1 MKNFFTILRKTAF
14 LVAKR
19 GFLNKKFF
27 SMRKNFFICGE
38 KDKKPCD
45 SPPKI
50 PILTTSKCGGFYF
63 FIPHILFV
71 SLSHIIKL
79 LI

>member
-38 KDKKPCD
+38 KDKKTMCPNPQNSYTYD
-45 SPPKI
+45 
-50 PILTTSKCGGFYF
+50 F
-63 FIPHILFV
+63 
-71 SLSHIIKL
+71 
-79 LI
+79 